1 MKSKAVKFNLS
12 DRPEFYKELRKRVNQ
27 HFKENKITKNA
38 NFSMKLKTVFM
49 ICLYTVPFIL
59 MATGLVSSTL
69 GSYLMW
75 LLMGFGMSGIGLSV
89 MHDANHGSY
98 SSNPKV
104 NKILGGL
111 VNFIGG
117 YHINWKIQHNV
128 LHHSFTNV
136 EGYDED
142 IQNVWMRFSP
152 SQELKPIHKFQII
165 YGPMLYSLMTIYWL
179 ISKDF
184 EQLFRYEKQGLY
196 EGQGLTKKKA
206 MRTVII
212 NKSLYWICLVI
223 LPMIFFSVSWYH
235 VILGFVFMHLISG
248 MALAL
253 IFQPAHVIE
262 DTDFY
267 LPDED
272 ISVENNWAI
281 HQMKTTA
288 NFANKSI
295 FFSWFVGGLNFQI
308 EHHLFPN
315 ICHIHYKKIAP
326 IVKQTAK
333 DFNVPYYEH
342 KTFASALFS
351 HFKVL
356 HQLGVGTYDQKN
368 IAG

>member
-1 MKSKAVKFNLS
+1 MKKQTVKFNLS
-12 DRPEFYKELRKRVNQ
+12 DTPEFYKELRKRVNA
-27 HFKENKITKNA
+27 HFKENNITKNA
-38 NFSMKLKTVFM
+38 NFSMKFKTVFM
-49 ICLYTVPFIL
+49 ICLYTVPFLL
-59 MATGLVSSTL
+59 MATQVVGSTL

-75 LLMGFGMSGIGLSV
+75 ILMGFGMSGIGLSV

-98 SSNPKV
+98 STNPRV
-104 NKILGGL
+104 NKFLGGL
-111 VNFIGG
+111 VNMIGG
-117 YHINWKIQHNV
+117 YHVNWKIQHNV

-142 IQNVWMRFSP
+142 INNAWMRFSP
-152 SQELKPIHKFQII
+152 SQKRRPFHKFQIV

-179 ISKDF
+179 VSKDF
-184 EQLFRYEKQGLY
+184 EQVSRYEAQGLY
-196 EGQGLTKKKA
+196 EGQGMTRKKA
-206 MRTVII
+206 LWTVIQ
-212 NKSLYWICLVI
+212 NKSLYWIFTLI
-223 LPMIFFSVSWYH
+223 LPMIFFPAAWYH
-235 VILGFVFMHLISG
+235 ILIGFMCMHLVSG

-262 DTDFY
+262 DTDFF

-281 HQMKTTA
+281 HQLKTTS

-333 DFNVPYYEH
+333 EFNVPYYEY
-342 KTFASALFS
+342 KTFTGALYS

-356 HQLGVGTYDQKN
+356 YQLGVGTYDEKN
-368 IAG
+368 IAR